1 MDKLSSLDGMVEW
14 YHHRC
19 REQQKRNLDANRF
32 VEVRTKL
39 TLGDDKSSVE
49 NSCAEQEPQHYQQLQ
64 SQWLWPAAAHAR
76 DERCDSLM
84 KKSRKAP
91 QQQFS
96 PTSRNCDGGD
106 PADDNLKS
114 NSGSNAA
121 PSSKIEVVSGTV
133 EKVAL
138 VFERRPQS
146 SRL

>member
-1 MDKLSSLDGMVEW
+1 MDVSRL
-14 YHHRC
+14 
-19 REQQKRNLDANRF
+19 

-39 TLGDDKSSVE
+39 TLGDDKSSLD
-49 NSCAEQEPQHYQQLQ
+49 NSCAEQEPQLQHQLQ
-64 SQWLWPAAAHAR
+64 SQWLWPVAAQAR

-91 QQQFS
+91 QQQLS
-96 PTSRNCDGGD
+96 PNSRNYDAGD
-106 PADDNLKS
+106 AADDNLNS
-114 NSGSNAA
+114 NNGSHAA
-121 PSSKIEVVSGTV
+121 AACSKIEVVSGTA